1 MKQYPLEFMPK
12 QYNCRDSKERSR
24 VADFNECGARIA
36 SYLNS
41 QMLSS
46 NAKVREFGAFE
57 IGRTLKIDTEVVS
70 AALCYLGAGTNGI
83 IVEK

>member
-12 QYNCRDSKERSR
+12 QYNGLDPEKRRKIGY
-24 VADFNECGARIA
+24 FNECVARVA

-70 AALCYLGAGTNGI
+70 DVLCYLGAGTNGI